1 MEFGN
6 IGNYYIIEPFIRELH
21 RVFTNC
27 EIRTTLQMSDRFCLD
42 EKITVLPMSLYYGG
56 TNNDLVDAR
65 NDVEAARSF
74 LQTGKLDVA
83 SPFINEVLWADIVVD
98 FSGDIWGDN
107 ADLLGPNRFEV
118 GLLRDQTAQM
128 LGKKTV
134 MLAGSPGPFANDR
147 LRHMAQETY
156 KSFDLVTNR
165 EPLSTELLKAAG
177 FDCSK
182 TLSLACPSFLFEPAE
197 RGEIGNFLE
206 EIRIMPGEK
215 NKPII
220 GFALCGWNFEAGPFD
235 AWPREDAEY
244 KVFAEAVEYMSEDI
258 GARVCIFSHSNG
270 FDPPPEAFRLKHGRD
285 YPIAKQLQHVL
296 ERRGMAK
303 DFIVLDEVYEPWQT
317 KAIIGS
323 MDMLVSGRVH
333 ASVAALSQS
342 VPTVLMDY
350 GHAPEA
356 HKIRGFASVSGADEF
371 VTDPFED
378 GTLREA
384 IRNCWESSLAYRA
397 RLSAHMPSVRKEAML
412 HFQALKK
419 FES

>member
-1 MEFGN
+1 
-6 IGNYYIIEPFIRELH
+6 
-21 RVFTNC
+21 
-27 EIRTTLQMSDRFCLD
+27 
-42 EKITVLPMSLYYGG
+42 
-56 TNNDLVDAR
+56 
-65 NDVEAARSF
+65 
-74 LQTGKLDVA
+74 
-83 SPFINEVLWADIVVD
+83 
-98 FSGDIWGDN
+98 
-107 ADLLGPNRFEV
+107 
-118 GLLRDQTAQM
+118 
-128 LGKKTV
+128 
-134 MLAGSPGPFANDR
+134 
-147 LRHMAQETY
+147 
-156 KSFDLVTNR
+156 
-165 EPLSTELLKAAG
+165 
-177 FDCSK
+177 
-182 TLSLACPSFLFEPAE
+182 
-197 RGEIGNFLE
+197 
-206 EIRIMPGEK
+206 
-215 NKPII
+215 
-220 GFALCGWNFEAGPFD
+220 
-235 AWPREDAEY
+235 
-244 KVFAEAVEYMSEDI
+244 
-258 GARVCIFSHSNG
+258 
-270 FDPPPEAFRLKHGRD
+270 
-285 YPIAKQLQHVL
+285 
-296 ERRGMAK
+296 MAK